1 MITMNVNQSIQI
13 NASPKKVFAVLNDL
27 HLWEAWSPWVLAEP
41 TAKITVAKDGK
52 YHEWEGEI
60 IGAGNLKIDHEKE
73 NELIEMSLHFL
84 KLLVRVVTA
93 RSKSKSEKPNSPPV
107 VFSST
112 P

>member
-27 HLWEAWSPWVLAEP
+27 HQWEAWSPWMLAEP

-60 IGAGNLKIDHEKE
+60 IGTGNLKINNLEASIFGAIH
-73 NELIEMSLHFL
+73 I
-84 KLLVRVVTA
+84 
-93 RSKSKSEKPNSPPV
+93 
-107 VFSST
+107 
-112 P
+112 